1 MYEENYVFSKE
12 EELASVGKNP
22 IVQLNDKLT
31 KDEELDLGRKI
42 QAMREIKER
51 IEDGQAQLSK
61 EEIDTLDKGEKAFT
75 KLVGNYYNLARK
87 IAYQHLKR
95 TGTKYEIEDLMQD
108 AISALCEAAYD
119 YDPAKNCKLSTYAF
133 YGITK
138 RVSSG
143 INYHR
148 LVRMPENKM
157 GEYIEIMRA
166 QREYNMLTKQ
176 EQDEFGNELEYVYQN
191 VGKITRP
198 EVDLILENMQPQV
211 SLNAIIHD
219 GGAELLDIIVD
230 DRPDANTPEE
240 VDLDENVVKII
251 DKLNSYEHDLIAF
264 EFGVYPPSMPYKDF
278 LIKYGKTDDDIKPE
292 IRKTIRKMRRIAKL
306 DIKKQ

>member
-1 MYEENYVFSKE
+1 MYEENYVFSQE
-12 EELASVGKNP
+12 EELAMGKNP

-31 KDEELDLGRKI
+31 KEDELALGVKI
-42 QAMREIKER
+42 QAMRQIKER
-51 IEDGQAQLSK
+51 IEDGQTKLSK
-61 EEIDTLDKGEKAFT
+61 EEIETLDIGEKAFT
-75 KLVGNYYNLARK
+75 QLVGNYYNLARK

-95 TGTKYEIEDLMQD
+95 TGTRYEMEDLMQD

-138 RVSSG
+138 KVSSG

-176 EQDEFGNELEYVYQN
+176 EQDSFGNELEYVYQN
-191 VGKITRP
+191 VGKIPRA

-211 SLNAIIHD
+211 SLNAIIHE
-219 GGAELLDIIVD
+219 GGGELLDIIVD
-230 DRPDANTPEE
+230 EKPNANVPET

-264 EFGVYPPSMPYKDF
+264 EFGVYPPSMSYKEF
-278 LIKYGKTDDDIKPE
+278 LIKYGKTDKEIKPDIK
-292 IRKTIRKMRRIAKL
+292 KAIRKMRKIAKL
-306 DIKKQ
+306 DSKK